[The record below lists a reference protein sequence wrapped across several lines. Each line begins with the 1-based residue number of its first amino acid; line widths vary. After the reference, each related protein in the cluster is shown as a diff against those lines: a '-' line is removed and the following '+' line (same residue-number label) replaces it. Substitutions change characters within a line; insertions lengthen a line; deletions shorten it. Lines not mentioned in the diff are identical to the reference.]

1 MSRPD
6 FSGAEDYAEPFPHL
20 RVPELLS
27 AYTAD
32 VMLEWLDADAPWE
45 LRIAEFYEQHEFSML
60 DCDAPAEVAE
70 LVSSGFVGAIGHE
83 LSKRLHGPPLEF
95 VDVCVHRLVQG
106 QTIRI
111 HNDHIG
117 EEETHR
123 LVVQLNRGWLVE
135 QGGLLMLFAGDDPDA
150 LTDIIMPA
158 ARSAF
163 GFEISARSHHAVSTI
178 HEGHRDTLV
187 YTFRRA

>member
-6 FSGAEDYAEPFPHL
+6 FSGAEDYATPFPHF
-20 RVPELLS
+20 RVPEILS
-27 AYTAD
+27 ARTAD
-32 VMLEWLDADAPWE
+32 TMLEWLDVDAPWR

-60 DCDAPAEVAE
+60 DCDVPFDIAQV
-70 LVSSGFVGAIGHE
+70 VSS
-83 LSKRLHGPPLEF
+83 EF
-95 VDVCVHRLVQG
+95 VDAIGQELSQRMNAPALELVDVCMHRLVQG

-123 LVVQLNRGWLVE
+123 LVIQLNRGWSIE
-135 QGGLLMLFAGDDPDA
+135 QGGLFMLFARDDPESV
-150 LTDIIMPA
+150 TDVMLPVH
-158 ARSAF
+158 RSAF
-163 GFEISARSHHAVSTI
+163 GFEVSARSHHAVSTI